1 MPREAK
7 EHVPLRRRIPEAR
20 AVSVCGGQGRGRGDG
35 GHWWVAK
42 IWIIAGLACLI
53 KAPGCRFEELVNG
66 LKAAGDIRI
75 NSPSCFPTAIG
86 LTFIQL
92 LGSIVSRHCGLHV
105 ASSPICLP
113 GQPWECFITPVN
125 RCVYSRHECFVGV

>member
-20 AVSVCGGQGRGRGDG
+20 AVSMCVGQGRGRGDG

-42 IWIIAGLACLI
+42 IWITAGLACLI
-53 KAPGCRFEELVNG
+53 KASGCRFETNEELVNG

-75 NSPSCFPTAIG
+75 NSPSCFSTAIG
-86 LTFIQL
+86 LTFIKL
-92 LGSIVSRHCGLHV
+92 LGSIVSCHCDLHV
-105 ASSPICLP
+105 ACPL
-113 GQPWECFITPVN
+113 QPACQVN
-125 RCVYSRHECFVGV
+125 LGNVL